1 MPLQSVGKI
10 EEELKQLGTRYS
22 EKKQALLQ
30 HQRKKGYGSSRLCS
44 PVSWSAHELVL

>member
-1 MPLQSVGKI
+1 MGKI

-30 HQRKKGYGSSRLCS
+30 HQRKKGYCSLAVQCVSRPTNRSLLLL
-44 PVSWSAHELVL
+44 LVLL